1 LELARKHPGTIHALL
16 TDVVMPGING
26 RILAEELLR
35 HRPQLRV
42 VYMSGYT
49 GQAVGANG
57 VLDEGSCFLPK
68 PFTREALARKL
79 REALEGGIA
88 TAAAAK

>member
-1 LELARKHPGTIHALL
+1 
-16 TDVVMPGING
+16 
-26 RILAEELLR
+26 
-35 HRPQLRV
+35 
-42 VYMSGYT
+42 MSGYT